1 MISRDVLIKYVR
13 IISGCDV
20 DPNLTLVDFSLD
32 DEQRNIVNLV
42 NNEAKSNKNLSDL
55 LDSLKYSNKKVDIIN
70 EYFDNLENI
79 NVANDKDE
87 QLKEYDFSENILN
100 ARFCGRKIDSYGF
113 ANITSIIAISGS
125 LASILLLIISFF
137 LK

>member
-42 NNEAKSNKNLSDL
+42 NNEAKKDKKLSGL
-55 LDSLKYSNKKVDIIN
+55 LDSLKYSNRKVDIIN

-87 QLKEYDFSENILN
+87 QLEEYDFSENILN
-100 ARFCGRKIDSYGF
+100 ARFCGRQIDSYGF